1 MYTPILDV
9 AQLYMLLI
17 IIYIYI
23 STFVTVDPLLF
34 GGQTHLISPPDLCRP
49 GGHLTGQRGAARPGT
64 SMDRKKWGQ
73 KRWFY
78 HVEVPQK
85 HCWMVDFMEK
95 HISQSWDEN

>member
-9 AQLYMLLI
+9 SQLYMFLI
-17 IIYIYI
+17 ILYIYI

-64 SMDRKKWGQ
+64 STDRKKWGQ
-73 KRWFY
+73 KRWF
-78 HVEVPQK
+78 
-85 HCWMVDFMEK
+85 
-95 HISQSWDEN
+95 